1 VKQTKGGIILAIR
14 QGMRLIALLLAAAT
28 LVPATVRAAD
38 DDQTPATA
46 KIVVSAQPAARPL
59 MLPPLYVS
67 LAGLQLYDGYA
78 TLRGVTGGGR
88 EANVLVGGLAS
99 KPAAF
104 WAVKAGSTAL
114 TIVLAE
120 QLWRTH
126 HRGEAIATMVVA
138 NGLMAYVAARNA
150 SILRAS
156 R

>member
-1 VKQTKGGIILAIR
+1 
-14 QGMRLIALLLAAAT
+14 MRLITLLLAAAT

-38 DDQTPATA
+38 DDKTPPMA
-46 KIVVSAQPAARPL
+46 KIVMADRPVSRPL
-59 MLPPLYVS
+59 ILSPLYLS
-67 LAGLQLYDGYA
+67 LAGLQVYDGYA
-78 TLRGVTGGGR
+78 TLHGVNNGGR

-104 WAVKAGSTAL
+104 WAVKAVSTGL

-150 SILRAS
+150 SILHAS
-156 R
+156 K